1 MGMMFNRRRVCGGK
15 IDPYA
20 KYTLIHHWE
29 ASDGIVNG
37 GWIDR
42 IQGKVLTAYGNPQ
55 LVDGMFK
62 LKALDV
68 NFQANLNSDIPVNMG
83 NVWQVDVEF
92 LVESVPSEKA
102 SYLVDFG
109 SLYMVN
115 HAFGFSVSVDSK
127 ILHNPKL
134 TGNNSA
140 ALYETGIPFS
150 SYGVLSKASMGME
163 KIDDTTYLPYY
174 LLNGE
179 RYNSPNTTT
188 ERGATFNGNFNQ
200 NVLYIGRGHSTELR
214 YQSSDWKY
222 IKSLKIYKK
231 E

>member
-1 MGMMFNRRRVCGGK
+1 MINRRRVCGGK
-15 IDPYA
+15 SVPPYLPD
-20 KYTLIHHWE
+20 YTLIHHWE

-37 GWIDR
+37 GWVDR

-68 NFQANLNSDIPVNMG
+68 YFQAYLNSDIPVNMG

-92 LVESVPSEKA
+92 LVDAVPTDKVSLLA
-102 SYLVDFG
+102 DFG
-109 SLYMVN
+109 SLTDANHSFAFAIYVN
-115 HAFGFSVSVDSK
+115 SS
-127 ILHNPKL
+127 ITHNPKL

-140 ALYETGIPFS
+140 SLYETEISFS
-150 SYGVLSKASMGME
+150 SYGVLSKVSVGME
-163 KIDDTTYLPYY
+163 KINDTTYLPYY
-174 LLNGE
+174 LLNGA

-188 ERGATFNGNFNQ
+188 EQGATFNGNFNQ
-200 NVLYIGRGHSTELR
+200 NVLHIGRGYATGSQ
-214 YQSSDWKY
+214 YQSTDWKY